1 MMKVRIGGVPEH
13 FNYPWYLTLKDKL
26 YQEEGI
32 NLRWEDFPGG
42 TGQMTQAL
50 RNGQIELAVVLTE
63 GIVRDIILGNPALIV
78 QVFVSSPL
86 IWGVHVATN
95 SMFNEVDQLKGQRAA
110 ISRMG
115 SGSHLMSFVQA
126 QNLGWNTQKNL
137 RFEEIKNLNGAL
149 QALPA
154 GDAAYF
160 LWEKFTTKPYV
171 DEGIFRRIGEVPTPW
186 PCFVIAA
193 RKAFIEEHPS
203 VLDTILRIINRNT
216 ASFKDLD
223 QIDQRLAHRYDQQLV
238 DIREWLSLT
247 SWSSDQLKPEQ
258 LELVQNT
265 LLDLDLIPHK
275 LDYQQLCL

>member
-1 MMKVRIGGVPEH
+1 MIKVRIGGVPEH